1 MKALATR
8 SIAALAIVAALGVSG
23 SVAAYADGGTTT
35 TVHGTMP
42 ARHLDRQAY
51 LAAQAAIGRAFSSS
65 ITSAKDVY
73 RSAMI
78 EATTSAERNT
88 ARAALKL
95 AIVQA
100 SAFRGVSLMELG
112 RPPAK
117 P

>member
-8 SIAALAIVAALGVSG
+8 SIAALAIVATLGVSG
-23 SVAAYADGGTTT
+23 PVAAYANRGTMT
-35 TVHGTMP
+35 TVHGTLP
-42 ARHLDRQAY
+42 IRHLDRQAY
-51 LAAQAAIGRAFSSS
+51 LAAQAAIARAFSSS

-73 RSAMI
+73 RATMSN
-78 EATTSAERNT
+78 ATTSAERNT

-100 SAFRGVSLMELG
+100 SAFRGASLLELG